1 MSLHLSP
8 EGMDVAFLLVFAS
21 FFALALVTYAVRVK
35 LRLSTLPPLRPRGAG
50 RRLLP
55 ALLVGYFYWLTKPIC
70 RLAIRSGQSASF
82 FTVLGLVVAFGTA
95 IAVGSGHFALGAVL
109 LITTGAL
116 DVMDGEVARALRSTS
131 ARGAFFDSTID
142 RVADGLMFGGCVV
155 YYAGTVVMYAAL
167 VALVMSF
174 VISYARSRAETL
186 GLTGAEGL
194 MQRADRITLLSIA
207 LAFSPL
213 IGHHVEGFVP
223 HPTYAVT
230 AVALFIMAIL
240 NTGTAIA
247 RIVWTMKQLGDP
259 ALVSAQARQTE
270 AARIERLVPVEA
282 PAATTGAAAAA
293 ALRGRS
299 HQVG

>member
-1 MSLHLSP
+1 M
-8 EGMDVAFLLVFAS
+8 
-21 FFALALVTYAVRVK
+21 
-35 LRLSTLPPLRPRGAG
+35 PPLRPRGAG

-82 FTVLGLVVAFGTA
+82 FTVLGLVLAFAMA
-95 IAVGSGHFALGAVL
+95 IAVGSGHFALGSVL
-109 LITTGAL
+109 LISTGAL

-213 IGHHVEGFVP
+213 VGHHVEGFVP

-230 AVALFIMAIL
+230 AVALFIMALL

-270 AARIERLVPVEA
+270 AARLERLVPVEA

-299 HQVG
+299 HQIG